1 MSYESFYTS
10 LNPEQQRAV
19 DTLDGPLM
27 VLAGPGTGKTQLLSL
42 RTANILR
49 MTDLYPSNILIL
61 TYTNAGV
68 KAMRERLAK
77 IIGPS
82 GYDVVVETFHGFANS
97 IIVESEEATNIKG
110 ERIEMTDLERIYLL
124 EKLLDT
130 LDGIKSIRPANA
142 PYHYRHDIQSNM
154 SALKRDGI
162 TPQRLEQF
170 LKNYKAD
177 GKLIEDKH
185 VEKLK
190 AFAKV
195 YKAYEEA
202 KMGGNDIFD
211 QRGRYDFDDMIL
223 LANDSL
229 RSEPELLARYQEQ
242 FQYVMVDEFQ
252 DTNGAQLE
260 LLKILFS
267 DPRSNV
273 CVVGDDDQSIYRFQG
288 ASSGNFKIFEGNYE
302 GVEKIVLHKN
312 YRSYEDIL
320 VKSAEIIR
328 QVPLEERVADK
339 ILEASRGKNAVP
351 SISCDRFGTLE
362 EELTFLVQEIK
373 KLPASEWNEVAVLVR
388 DRKSAQDIIEALLQ
402 SGVAYSTDGKE
413 DIRGEFRIQQLIKLL
428 QVAKRNL
435 EFEEKDLLL
444 FEVLLFDFWQID
456 YQDLIAFTTWVAKK
470 KTDYRKSMKRR
481 KSKPSKKTED
491 GEQMSFDASEEFI
504 SNSPEKSSSFS
515 DGQPTLF
522 NELFLRFPAPFR
534 TAALDQDGPTE
545 EESSQLTI
553 CSEISFKKPN
563 RIHRASWALGRLI
576 QRAAHYPVLSLILDF
591 IQDAALV
598 DFVLNTYSNQQIL
611 KLRELRSI
619 SSFVENLKKANQSR
633 PGIALDTYVNDLD
646 QLERHQIA
654 LAGEMVSSNQHG
666 VKILTA
672 HGSKG
677 LEFNYVFVPFCIQD
691 KSWPKRPKGS
701 LIPLPHEL
709 MVGQETVHDK
719 DAEKKLHQFD
729 ENRLFYVAATR
740 AKNRLIFTAAPQ
752 DKQVVSQFL
761 SNAGLVPEKLTDI
774 SEEET
779 LIQLLKKTP
788 QNDPVKHSG
797 NTLAGLAQEISLSPS
812 SLNNY
817 LTCPRKFL
825 YHNLLKAPQKK
836 IAALIY
842 GQCIHKALEKSYR
855 RYLKEEQFPPVEYF
869 EAEFRQELEWQGPD
883 PSAKQSCLQKLE
895 DAKNWY
901 RQTAE
906 QGALKPLEL
915 ERKLTKKMPDGL
927 IFSGQFDKVETIGTS
942 GEVQVVDYKTG
953 EPDKHIKA
961 LDNCDD
967 IFSDECDDYLRQL
980 IAYKMLYE
988 SGYNRRK
995 VTSGQLVFIDPV
1007 KSTVKKYGLEEG
1019 KFVSKT
1025 IQLNDK
1031 MVKDY
1036 EKLIGE
1042 TWKKIQDLKFDQLA
1056 EYDPKKCDFCPYRGV
1071 CWK

>member
-1 MSYESFYTS
+1 MNYESFYKS
-10 LNPEQQRAV
+10 LNPEQQKAV

-49 MTDLYPSNILIL
+49 MTDLYPSNILVL

-77 IIGPS
+77 IIGPN

-97 IIVESEEATNIKG
+97 IIVESEEATSIKG

-130 LDGIKSIRPANA
+130 LDGIRSIRPANA
-142 PYHYRHDIQSNM
+142 PYLYRPDIQVNM

-162 TPQRLEQF
+162 TPQRLERF

-177 GKLIEDKH
+177 GKLIEEKH

-202 KMGGNDIFD
+202 KTGGNDLFD
-211 QRGRYDFDDMIL
+211 KRGRYDYDDMIL
-223 LANDSL
+223 LANESL
-229 RSEPELLARYQEQ
+229 KSEPELLARYQEQ

-260 LLKILFS
+260 LLRILFS

-288 ASSGNFKIFEGNYE
+288 ASSGNFKIFEDNYE
-302 GVEKIVLHKN
+302 GVEKLVLHKN
-312 YRSYEDIL
+312 YRSYQDIL
-320 VKSAEIIR
+320 GKSAEIIR
-328 QVPLEERVADK
+328 QIPAEERVSDK
-339 ILEASRGKNAVP
+339 TLEAVRGNNASSSVT
-351 SISCDRFGTLE
+351 SHRFGTLE

-373 KLPASEWNEVAVLVR
+373 KMPASEWNEVAVLVR
-388 DRKSAQDIIEALLQ
+388 DRKSAQDIIEAFLQ
-402 SGVAYSTDGKE
+402 SGIAYSTDGKE

-428 QVAKRNL
+428 QLAKRNL

-470 KTDYRKSMKRR
+470 KTDYRKSIKRKR
-481 KSKPSKKTED
+481 SKSSNTSEND
-491 GEQMSFDASEEFI
+491 QMSFDTSEEFA
-504 SNSPEKSSSFS
+504 SSTPEKASSFS

-522 NELFLRFPAPFR
+522 NELLLRFPAPHR
-534 TAALDQDGPTE
+534 SAALEQDGPTE
-545 EESSQLTI
+545 EESKLLTI
-553 CSEISFKKPN
+553 NREMDFKKVN
-563 RIHRASWALGRLI
+563 KLHRAAWALGRFL
-576 QRAAHYPVLSLILDF
+576 QRSSHFPVLSLVLDF

-598 DFVLNTYSNQQIL
+598 DFVLNTYGHQQIL

-633 PGIALDTYVNDLD
+633 PGIVLDTYVNDLD

-677 LEFNYVFVPFCIQD
+677 LEFNHVFVPFCIQD
-691 KSWPKRPKGS
+691 KCWPKRPKAS

-709 MVGQETVHDK
+709 MVGQESIHDK

-740 AKNRLIFTAAPQ
+740 AKNHLVFSAAPQ

-761 SNAGLVPEKLTDI
+761 SNVGLAPEQSTEI

-788 QNDPVKHSG
+788 ASDPVKGSA
-797 NTLAGLAQEISLSPS
+797 NTLAGLVQEISLSPS

-855 RYLKEEQFPPVEYF
+855 KYLKEEQFPPVEYF
-869 EAEFRQELEWQGPD
+869 EEQFKQELEWQGPD

-927 IFSGQFDKVETIGTS
+927 IFSGQFDKVEVIGSS

-953 EPDKHIKA
+953 EPDKHIKS

-1007 KSTVKKYGLEEG
+1007 KATVKKYGLEEG

-1025 IQLNDK
+1025 VQLNDK
-1031 MVKDY
+1031 MVADY

-1042 TWKKIQDLKFDQLA
+1042 TWKKIQGLQFDQLA
-1056 EYDPKKCDFCPYRGV
+1056 EYDAKKCDFCPYRGV
-1071 CWK
+1071 CWR